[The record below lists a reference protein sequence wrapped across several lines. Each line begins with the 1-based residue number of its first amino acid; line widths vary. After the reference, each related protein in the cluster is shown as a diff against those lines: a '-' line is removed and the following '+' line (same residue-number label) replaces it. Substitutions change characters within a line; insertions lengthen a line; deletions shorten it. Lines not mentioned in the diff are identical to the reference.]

1 MQRLYLQK
9 TMRKK
14 IKLIPKDIVSKIAAG
29 EIIERPSSIIK
40 ELVENSIDAG
50 AKSIEVVI
58 ENGGKDLILV
68 KDDGC
73 GISSDELSL
82 AFTRHATSKLRNMND
97 FDTMSTLGFR
107 GEALASIACIAN
119 VNIKTAANSRD
130 GAEINVKG
138 AELSKI
144 KNIAKNK
151 GLTISVRKLFENL
164 PARKKF
170 LKSSESEQISIT
182 KTMKQYFLSY
192 PEISFKYSNSKKEIF
207 NLTKGTLKSRISDIF
222 GKKHSSS
229 LIEINATKQNF
240 KLEGYLGNLDLVSK
254 RIGHQYLFVNDRYTF
269 NKMINHSI
277 YRSYSSLIDRG
288 EYPFFVLFL
297 TMSPSLFDV
306 NVHPTKKE
314 IRFKDEWKINQFIKD
329 SINAGLIDVQKT
341 TSTFNLNSPYKIK
354 NITEK
359 INFEAGQISDMNV
372 DDLGMKKNNYNK
384 IDSKVDQILPKEEK
398 NNDIAIDNVWQVH
411 NKYLVTYL
419 NDGILI
425 IDQHVAHERILY
437 DSALDGL
444 NNKKIESQAVL
455 FPNVLELK
463 GEDFDILIKIIPY
476 LDKIGFKIREFGDNK
491 VIIEGIPTYVKN
503 NDEGAIIRHIID
515 TFDNFNEKDN
525 EMFDK
530 IAANYSCKAAIKSGD
545 SLDENEI
552 KHLINKLFQSNNPYF
567 CPHGRPII
575 VNLTIDELD
584 KRFERI

>member
-1 MQRLYLQK
+1 
-9 TMRKK
+9 MRKK
-14 IKLIPKDIVSKIAAG
+14 IKLIPKDLIAKIAAG
-29 EIIERPSSIIK
+29 EVIERPSSIIK

-50 AKSIEVVI
+50 AKNIEVVI

-68 KDDGC
+68 KDDGS
-73 GISSDELSL
+73 GISNNELSL
-82 AFTRHATSKLRNMND
+82 AFTRHATSKLRNIDD
-97 FDTMSTLGFR
+97 FETISTLGFR
-107 GEALASIACIAN
+107 GEALASIACISN
-119 VNIKTAANSRD
+119 VNIKTSTKSED
-130 GAEINVKG
+130 GSEINVKAG
-138 AELSKI
+138 KFSNI
-144 KNIAKNK
+144 KNIARNK

-182 KTMKQYFLSY
+182 KTMKQYFISY
-192 PEISFKYSNSKKEIF
+192 PEISFKYSNSKKEIY
-207 NLTKGTLKSRISDIF
+207 NLPARILKSRIGDVF
-222 GKKHSSS
+222 GNKYSNS
-229 LIEINATKQNF
+229 LIEINNTKQDF

-254 RIGHQYLFVNDRYTF
+254 RIGYQYLFVNDRYTF

-297 TMSPSLFDV
+297 KISPSLFDV
-306 NVHPTKKE
+306 NVHPTKRE
-314 IRFKDEWKINQFIKD
+314 IRFKNEWKINQFIKD
-329 SINAGLIDVQKT
+329 TINTALMDIQKT
-341 TSTFNLNSPYKIK
+341 ISTFNLNPSYKRK
-354 NITEK
+354 NLSEK
-359 INFEAGQISDMNV
+359 IDFKIEQISDMNI
-372 DDLGMKKNNYNK
+372 DDLTAKKSNYNQ
-384 IDSKVDQILPKEEK
+384 IDTKMEQILPKEEIFD
-398 NNDIAIDNVWQVH
+398 DIIIDDVWQVH
-411 NKYLVTYL
+411 NKYLITHL

-444 NNKKIESQAVL
+444 NNKRTESQAVL
-455 FPNVLELK
+455 FPNILELK

-503 NDEGAIIRHIID
+503 NDEGSIIKHIID
-515 TFDNFNEKDN
+515 NFDNFNEKDN

-545 SLDENEI
+545 ALDENEI